1 MSPLEALLLF
11 ILGFA
16 VSLPASM
23 AGLGGGF
30 IMVPILIVLFGLPP
44 QRAVAISLMA
54 MCGTS
59 ISATVG
65 YVRQRRVDY
74 LLGLVYDILDI
85 PGVIVGAYLTTILP
99 SDLLTAIVGVLIMF
113 MAILLFTR
121 NKNSFPAENRRS
133 KPLSKGWERK
143 RVDSTGTVFKYV
155 ISNPALILLSSFA
168 GGLVSGMCGL
178 GGGITDTS
186 TMILLGVPPHIA
198 VASSEFAMTL
208 TSLTGTFAHE
218 FLNNLLIDYA
228 IPVTVGTVIGAQA
241 GSSLAKRVKGR
252 TLRKI
257 LSIIGF
263 LAGIRLVSAYIF
275 KF

>member
-1 MSPLEALLLF
+1 MSLVEGLLLF

-44 QRAVAISLMA
+44 EKAVAISLMA

-59 ISATVG
+59 ISATIG
-65 YVRQRRVDY
+65 YMRQKRIDY

-85 PGVIVGAYLTTILP
+85 PGVIIGAYLTTILP
-99 SDLLTAIVGVLIMF
+99 SDLLAGTVGILIICV
-113 MAILLFTR
+113 AVLLFTR
-121 NKNSFPAENRRS
+121 DKEDFPVEDE
-133 KPLSKGWERK
+133 KPRFFRKGWERK
-143 RVDSTGTVFKYV
+143 KVDSAGTMFKYV
-155 ISNPALILLSSFA
+155 ISNPGLVLLSSFA

-228 IPVTVGTVIGAQA
+228 TPITIGTIMGAQA
-241 GSSLAKRVKGR
+241 GSSLAKRVKGK

-263 LAGIRLVSAYIF
+263 LAGIRLISAYIF